1 MASKQLKLTN
11 DHYTR
16 FDLDRSTPSLWR
28 VTFNNPPI
36 NLIDAVMMKELLN
49 LGDWGTGGLGVGS
62 SNLPAPTNKIKDL
75 NTSSRAIVSK

>member
-1 MASKQLKLTN
+1 MASKQPKLTN

-36 NLIDAVMMKELLN
+36 VGRREETGARKSNKETCN
-49 LGDWGTGGLGVGS
+49 EKG
-62 SNLPAPTNKIKDL
+62 
-75 NTSSRAIVSK
+75 